1 MKKNTFIIVFFF
13 LIVFQNEA
21 QITVTRNDM
30 PNSGDVVQYRVAPNA
45 GGVGYSLTGNNYTW
59 DFSGLGTTVFDYEY
73 FTSVSNTPLAYQAV
87 FNMPPYNPAASIAS
101 EEAIVFDEFVPGIS
115 FDEYYDFFKE
125 TNGSYNYVGF
135 GVIVNNIP
143 VPIKFNTP
151 ETIYSFPLT
160 MGVSDSSE
168 STRGQIIP
176 EFGYY
181 EIHRKRVNIV
191 DGWGTLVTPNGTF
204 QTIRVKSTVYSHD
217 SIYINSSNQGY
228 SINRVETEYKWL
240 GNGFGT
246 PLLRIVES
254 NLRPLRVE
262 YISDG
267 FEPLTVDA
275 GPDQTI
281 SLGDSATLTATIT
294 GGTPPYLFAWSN
306 GAIGQTITV
315 HPTQATT
322 YIATVTDFDLVTV
335 VDQVAVFV
343 ETPLIQQAII
353 LRSGWNGLSINV
365 LPPDLSVSEILAPVQ
380 DKLIIMLNNE
390 GVYYPANSINT
401 LGDWDISSG
410 YFIKLSQPAVLQVEG
425 FELQDRTVTFTEGWN
440 LMPVLSNCQVDV
452 LSIVSQIEDE
462 MEIIKLAAGSEVY
475 WPEKSVQSLNI
486 LVPGEAYLIR
496 VSGGCSVVFPNC
508 D

>member
-135 GVIVNNIP
+135 GVIANNIP

-254 NLRPLRVE
+254 NLWPLRVE

-275 GPDQTI
+275 
-281 SLGDSATLTATIT
+281 
-294 GGTPPYLFAWSN
+294 
-306 GAIGQTITV
+306 
-315 HPTQATT
+315 
-322 YIATVTDFDLVTV
+322 V